1 MISLPDIQIAP
12 SCNQVSTIT
21 NKLNFDRERKSPK
34 RALLRGKDH
43 RAPGKFHRGK
53 FADSIPIFLSI
64 HSTVSEQ
71 VIEIYCI
78 VDMSTGLF
86 ASLPKPK
93 YTGEHEDVPL
103 HAQPK
108 GPRVVGPGAIDES
121 QIVLKRAGPPAY
133 GARSGWRPRNQEDFG
148 DGGAFPEIPVA
159 QYPLDMGKKGKSGSS
174 NALTLQVDGEGKVKY
189 DAIARQGH
197 GDGRIIHTNFKD
209 LIPLRQQANAG
220 ELSLERPSQD
230 EVAASTEKTKAALE
244 KLVSGAVAAQKP
256 KNVKGRNREEPTYV
270 RYTPANQMGDTSK
283 KNDRIF
289 KIMPKQ
295 QDPMEPPKFKH
306 KKIPRGPPSPPPPV
320 MHSPPRK
327 ATAEDQEAWKIPPAI
342 SNWKNP
348 KGYTVP
354 LDKRLAAD
362 GRGLQDVTINDKFA
376 QFAEALFTAD
386 RHAREEVNMRAKMQQ
401 KLAEKEKLAKED
413 HLREMAKKA
422 REERAAA
429 TGDRP
434 RRDSGSKRRS
444 RSRSRSSYSGS
455 SRSESDYDS
464 EDERAHQRAVARR
477 ERREEDQ
484 RQLRQSKMGTEKRL
498 QAMAREQN
506 RDISEKVALGLAKPT
521 SAGETMYDSRLFNQ
535 TSGFAAGFNEDQP
548 YDKPLFAAQ
557 DAISSIYRP
566 SASAMDEDEGG
577 ADEALEKIQK
587 GNRFETLGKAK
598 QGFKGADT
606 VGEREAGPVQFE
618 KDKDDP
624 FGIDS
629 LIGEAKKSQGDEGKK
644 KYGLER
650 AEDREEDDRRKRRR
664 VDDD

>member
-1 MISLPDIQIAP
+1 MA
-12 SCNQVSTIT
+12 
-21 NKLNFDRERKSPK
+21 
-34 RALLRGKDH
+34 
-43 RAPGKFHRGK
+43 
-53 FADSIPIFLSI
+53 
-64 HSTVSEQ
+64 
-71 VIEIYCI
+71 
-78 VDMSTGLF
+78 TGLF

-93 YTGEHEDVPL
+93 YTGEYEQVPL

-108 GPRVVGPGAIDES
+108 GPRIVGAGAVNES
-121 QIVLKRAGPPAY
+121 QIVLKRTGPPAY
-133 GARSGWRPRNQEDFG
+133 GQRSGWRPRSAEDFG

-159 QYPLDMGKKGKSGSS
+159 QYPLDMGRKGKASAS
-174 NALTLQVDGEGKVKY
+174 NALTLQVDAEGRVKY

-197 GDGRIIHTNFKD
+197 NEGRIIHSNFKD

-220 ELSLERPSQD
+220 DLSLDRPSQD
-230 EVAASTEKTKAALE
+230 EVVESTEKTKAALE
-244 KLVSGAVAAQKP
+244 KIISGAVAAQKP
-256 KNVKGRNREEPTYV
+256 KNVKGRNQEEPTYV

-362 GRGLQDVTINDKFA
+362 GRGMQDVTINDKFA

-386 RHAREEVNMRAKMQQ
+386 RHAREEVNMRSRMQQ
-401 KLAEKEKLAKED
+401 KLAEKEKLAKEE
-413 HLREMAKKA
+413 HLRGMARKA
-422 REERAAA
+422 RDERAAA
-429 TGDRP
+429 TA
-434 RRDSGSKRRS
+434 SSSKRRS
-444 RSRSRSSYSGS
+444 RSRSFSGSYS

-464 EDERAHQRAVARR
+464 EDERAHQRAEARK

-484 RQLRQSKMGTEKRL
+484 RQLRQSRMGTEKRL
-498 QAMAREQN
+498 QTMAREQN

-521 SAGETMYDSRLFNQ
+521 SANETMYDSRLFNQ
-535 TSGFAAGFNEDQP
+535 TSGFASGFNEDQA

-557 DAISSIYRP
+557 DAIHSIYRP
-566 SASAMDEDEGG
+566 SAGAAEEDEGG
-577 ADEALEKIQK
+577 ADEAMEKIQK
-587 GNRFETLGKAK
+587 SNRFEALGKAK
-598 QGFKGADT
+598 QGFKGADL

-629 LIGEAKKSQGDEGKK
+629 LIGEAKNKHGEEKEK
-644 KYGLER
+644 NYGLER
-650 AEDREEDDRRKRRR
+650 AEDREEEDNRRKRRR
-664 VDDD
+664 VDEDD